1 VLLHRYKTYETFVPK
16 NTNRLDKFLTGYL
29 TLAFNR
35 FPFIFWTKDAKSE
48 EEAVSMVK
56 HSAIKDARIKEEI
69 LSPETKYFHFPVTS
83 MYFTLYWNNGDCV
96 VHFYDDF
103 TDYVSKSPDREAKD
117 IEFNGKV
124 YKNHLSADMLDVKPA

>member
-1 VLLHRYKTYETFVPK
+1 VPK

-96 VHFYDDF
+96 
-103 TDYVSKSPDREAKD
+103 SKSPDREAKD